1 MTLETKKITYE
12 EYLKMPETRARYDIV
27 DGVMIMAAAPTLE
40 HQRILR
46 RLIIMVNQFVEDN
59 GLGEVF
65 FAPTDVVIQREPLRT
80 RQPDLLVMG
89 NQNTGLSGQALEAA
103 PDLVVEILSPSNSR
117 NEVQRKMLDYALIG
131 VKEVWLISPEANTVE
146 VLGFKQ
152 DEWIRD
158 YLLGIGDGMQSSILE
173 GFEIELSGLFS
184 VSSQK
189 PT

>member
-1 MTLETKKITYE
+1 
-12 EYLKMPETRARYDIV
+12 
-27 DGVMIMAAAPTLE
+27 
-40 HQRILR
+40 
-46 RLIIMVNQFVEDN
+46 
-59 GLGEVF
+59 
-65 FAPTDVVIQREPLRT
+65 
-80 RQPDLLVMG
+80 
-89 NQNTGLSGQALEAA
+89 
-103 PDLVVEILSPSNSR
+103 
-117 NEVQRKMLDYALIG
+117 MLDYALIG